1 MKSAYV
7 YLMASGRNGTLYVG
21 VTTDLI
27 RRVYEHKHDLVEGF
41 TKRYHVHHLVWFEE
55 CGDVRA
61 AIAREK
67 QIKKWKR
74 EWKLRLVQEFNPDWR
89 DLYSDIAG

>member
-41 TKRYHVHHLVWFEE
+41 TKRYHVHRLVWFEK
-55 CGDVRA
+55 CDAIRA

-74 EWKLRLVQEFNPDWR
+74 EWKLELIEELNPDWR